1 MGDLY
6 FFRVSS
12 PSKARCKVCGVE
24 SVLVSSAIGV
34 CVDCLRA
41 GREGALKNAVE
52 AHARIR
58 GRYNLPARP
67 PKSPDGL
74 VCKLCSNECVIGEGE
89 TGYCGL
95 RRNIN
100 GKLVSM
106 VSADRGLLHY
116 YNDPHPTNCCS
127 AWFCPATTGAGYP
140 KYAVRRGL
148 ERGYDNLAVFFY
160 GCNFNCLF
168 CQNISHK
175 NLSEGWKLS
184 VDEFASKVEGD
195 RRITCICYFG
205 GSPEPQLPFA
215 IEASK
220 KALERCSGR
229 VLRICWEWNGCG
241 NPELVRRA
249 AELSYLTGG
258 NVKFDLKAYTRNV
271 AIALSGVP
279 NTRAFENFE
288 LVYREFYEKREGIPI
303 LTATTL
309 LVPGYVDAVE
319 VENIARFI
327 ADLNP
332 EIPYSLLI
340 FHPDWQMI
348 DMPITPRKQAMECYE
363 AAKKHLKNVN
373 IGNKHLLALAP

>member
-1 MGDLY
+1 MFLFG
-6 FFRVSS
+6 VSRPVKS
-12 PSKARCKVCGVE
+12 RCRVCGVE

-34 CVDCLRA
+34 CADCLRR
-41 GREGALKNAVE
+41 GDDGVLEYALE
-52 AHARIR
+52 AHASAR
-58 GRYNLPARP
+58 GKYGLPSTP
-67 PKSPDGL
+67 PRSPGGL
-74 VCKLCSNECVIGEGE
+74 PCKLCSNECVIGEGE
-89 TGYCGL
+89 VGYCGL
-95 RRNIN
+95 RRNVD
-100 GKLVSM
+100 GRLVSL
-106 VSADRGLLHY
+106 SSQSHGLLHY

-140 KYAVRRGL
+140 RYAVYKGL

-168 CQNISHK
+168 CQNASHK
-175 NLSEGWKLS
+175 NLEEGWRLG
-184 VDEFASKVEGD
+184 VDEFASRVEND

-215 IEASK
+215 IEASRQ
-220 KALERCSGR
+220 ALERCRNR

-249 AELSYLTGG
+249 AELSYRTGG
-258 NVKFDLKAYTRNV
+258 NVKFDLKAYTPSIAV
-271 AIALSGVP
+271 ALSGVP
-279 NTRAFENFE
+279 NRRAYENFE
-288 LVYREFYEKREGIPI
+288 LVYREFYEERKNIPV

-309 LVPGYVDAVE
+309 LVPGYVDATE

-332 EIPYSLLI
+332 NIPYSLLA
-340 FHPDWQMI
+340 FHPDWLMM

-373 IGNKHLLALAP
+373 IGNKHLLSIAP